1 VAVIQ
6 ESVCEPRPRAPRRPA
21 WLDRESAPALLV
33 ALVTV
38 VLWASAFVGIRSA
51 GRDLSPGSL
60 ALGRLLMASAVL
72 LLSAAIRRELV
83 PRNASDVRAAAPALI
98 LCGLLWFGAYNVAL
112 NAAERRVDA
121 GTAAMLIG
129 IGPILIAIVAGF
141 ALREGFPRGLLA
153 GCAIAFGGVLVI
165 GIASSNGGSTTT
177 GIVLCLAAAGA
188 YAVAVVSQK
197 SVIGR
202 LTPLQT
208 TLICCFVATG
218 ACLPLAPQLA
228 RDLGDSRAGAIGWVL
243 YLGAFPTAIAF
254 TTWAFALARTSAGKL
269 GATTYLAPPISVLL
283 GWLLLSESP
292 PALALAGGALCLAGV
307 AIARR
312 G

>member
-1 VAVIQ
+1 MTVSQ
-6 ESVCEPRPRAPRRPA
+6 ESVCEPRARARRRPA
-21 WLDRESAPALLV
+21 FLDRESAPALLA

-60 ALGRLLMASAVL
+60 ALGRLLVASAVL
-72 LLSAAIRRELV
+72 LLIAAIRRELV
-83 PRNASDVRAAAPALI
+83 PRRLSDVRAAAPALI

-141 ALREGFPRGLLA
+141 ALREGFPRGLLI
-153 GCAIAFGGVLVI
+153 GCATAFAGVVVI
-165 GIASSNGGSTTT
+165 GVASSDGGSTTT
-177 GIVLCLAAAGA
+177 GVVLCLAAAGA
-188 YAVAVVSQK
+188 YAVAVVLQK

-208 TLICCFVATG
+208 TLLCCVVATL
-218 ACLPLAPQLA
+218 ALLPFAPQLA
-228 RDLGDSRAGAIGWVL
+228 RELGDAKTSAVGWVL

>member
-1 VAVIQ
+1 MAVIQ
-6 ESVCEPRPRAPRRPA
+6 ESVCEPRPRAARRPA
-21 WLDRESAPALLV
+21 WLDRESAPALLA

-72 LLSAAIRRELV
+72 FLIAAIRRELV
-83 PRNASDVRAAAPALI
+83 PRSASDVRAAAPALI

-177 GIVLCLAAAGA
+177 GIILCLAAAGA
-188 YAVAVVSQK
+188 YAVAVVFQK

-208 TLICCFVATG
+208 TLICCVVATV
-218 ACLPLAPQLA
+218 ACLPFAPQLA